1 MECLSVNTYSELLA
15 LKNHEEDEIIF
26 VKETEQYYTYKDN
39 QWMLYILE
47 EQTEET
53 CPALTLYELNKMIMT
68 KFKTYSE
75 EDILKSK
82 KDIRKYVDN
91 TNSFS
96 YMLLCNDLR
105 YYTVFI
111 KDEAYEEAIED
122 VLIECLNNLGE
133 IKSIDFTNEN
143 DAIEIWFHRED
154 ELYVSYFFAY
164 GGIEKCH

>member
-1 MECLSVNTYSELLA
+1 MDCPSVNTYSELLA
-15 LKNHEEDEIIF
+15 LKNHEEDEIIL
-26 VKETEQYYTYKDN
+26 VKETDQYYICKDN
-39 QWMLYILE
+39 QWMLYIPE
-47 EQTEET
+47 EKT
-53 CPALTLYELNKMIMT
+53 CPALTLYELNKMIMA

-82 KDIRKYVDN
+82 EDIRKYVDN
-91 TNSFS
+91 TNGFS

-111 KDEAYEEAIED
+111 KDESYEEAIED

-143 DAIEIWFHRED
+143 DAIEIWFYRED
-154 ELYVSYFFAY
+154 ELYVSYFFVY

>member
-1 MECLSVNTYSELLA
+1 MDCPSVNTYSELLA
-15 LKNHEEDEIIF
+15 LKNHKEDEIILI
-26 VKETEQYYTYKDN
+26 KETEQYYVYKDN
-39 QWMLYILE
+39 QWILYIPE
-47 EQTEET
+47 ENKET
-53 CPALTLYELNKMIMT
+53 CPALTLYQLNKMIMT

-82 KDIRKYVDN
+82 KDIRKYVDD
-91 TNSFS
+91 TNNFS

-111 KDEAYEEAIED
+111 KDKIYEEAIED

-133 IKSIDFTNEN
+133 IKSIDFTNEK
-143 DAIEIWFHRED
+143 DAIEIWFYRED
-154 ELYVSYFFAY
+154 ELYVSYFFTY